1 MLEEVGGLT
10 VGGWGRRNRLKCLKK
25 GERENGKRGCRNKI
39 FKNVGYRGGCLKR
52 EGGDPLT
59 NYGYF
64 MDSIHEVH
72 IAWTGHLFSNA
83 TFLWKDQVSYIS
95 LFQTSLNLLSLS

>member
-52 EGGDPLT
+52 EGVTPLPT
-59 NYGYF
+59 MVTLWTAF
-64 MDSIHEVH
+64 MKFTLHGRD
-72 IAWTGHLFSNA
+72 
-83 TFLWKDQVSYIS
+83 TF
-95 LFQTSLNLLSLS
+95 FPMPLSCGKIRFLIFPCFRQA